1 MTLVPSLADLASLF
15 TLVPNDPNAY
25 GGIGSRETPADVC
38 SDMTRIATALEA
50 RGFRLRSGGAGG
62 ADLAFENGTSKPD
75 QREIYI
81 PWKGFN
87 GSDSPYF
94 PARANET
101 AIEAEIEH
109 IRDSFDP
116 RQPVQPLG
124 RPMTPV
130 EITAR
135 AQLIAAAFHPAWDR
149 CSQGAK
155 KLHTRNVHQDL
166 GMDLMTPSRFV
177 ICWTKDGGPTG
188 GTGQAIRIAQ
198 AHGIRV
204 LNLHN
209 SFVRTGV
216 RRALGL

>member
-1 MTLVPSLADLASLF
+1 MLAFSPAELVALF
-15 TLVPNDPNAY
+15 TLVENDPNAY
-25 GGIGSRETPADVC
+25 AGIGSRETPEDICAL
-38 SDMTRIATALEA
+38 MTQIARALEE

-62 ADLAFENGTSKPD
+62 ADLAFEHGTSKPD

-87 GSDSPYF
+87 DSTSRYF
-94 PARANET
+94 PAWASEKEV
-101 AIEAEIEH
+101 EAEIKR
-109 IRDSFDP
+109 IRFSFDP
-116 RQPVQPLG
+116 RKPVQPIG
-124 RPMTPV
+124 RDMTPV

-155 KLHTRNVHQDL
+155 RLHTRNVHQVL
-166 GMDLMTPSRFV
+166 GMNLMEPSRYV
-177 ICWTKDGGPTG
+177 LAWTRDGGPTG
-188 GTGQAIRIAQ
+188 GTGQAIRIAN
-198 AHGIRV
+198 AHGIPV

-209 SFVRTGV
+209 SFVRTGI